1 MNWFKA
7 ITTVV
12 TVIERVVD
20 WNDDRLTRKRW
31 KEHQESLK
39 KTARQVMAERY
50 RKASNDAGKES
61 K

>member
-20 WNDDRLTRKRW
+20 WNDERNEAKRLKAERVAR
-31 KEHQESLK
+31 
-39 KTARQVMAERY
+39 ARQVMAERY
-50 RKASNDAGKES
+50 RKASNDAKS
-61 K
+61 DK

>member
-20 WNDDRLTRKRW
+20 WNDERNEDKRQKAKRVRK
-31 KEHQESLK
+31 
-39 KTARQVMAERY
+39 ARQVMAERY

>member
-12 TVIERVVD
+12 SAIERVVD
-20 WNDDRLTRKRW
+20 WNEERNEAKRQ
-31 KEHQESLK
+31 KAERVAR
-39 KTARQVMAERY
+39 ARQVMAERY
-50 RKASNDAGKES
+50 RKASNDAGKN

>member
-12 TVIERVVD
+12 SVIERVVD
-20 WNDDRLTRKRW
+20 WNEERNEAKRLKAERV
-31 KEHQESLK
+31 
-39 KTARQVMAERY
+39 ARARMVMAERY
-50 RKASNDAGKES
+50 RKASNDAGKET